1 MNKPH
6 FFSLVFLS
14 LFSISFFLPLTAG
27 ADNAFTL
34 NLENPTNWGNLM
46 ELAAYLVNILLWAA
60 IAGVVFA
67 VLYAAFLFIF
77 SGGDVAQVKKAGKA
91 LGLTFAG
98 LLIILFSK
106 VIIAIIK
113 NVLGS

>member
-6 FFSLVFLS
+6 FFPLVFLG
-14 LFSISFFLPLTAG
+14 LFSISFFLPLVTEASG
-27 ADNAFTL
+27 VFTL
-34 NLENPTNWGNLM
+34 NLENPTNWENLM
-46 ELAAYLVNILLWAA
+46 ELVAYLVDILLWAA

-77 SGGDVAQVKKAGKA
+77 SRGDVAQVKKAGKA

>member
-1 MNKPH
+1 MNRTQ

-14 LFSISFFLPLTAG
+14 LFSVSFFLPLIAKAG
-27 ADNAFTL
+27 GAFTL

-46 ELAAYLVNILLWAA
+46 ELATYLVNVLLWAA
-60 IAGVVFA
+60 VAGVVFA

-77 SGGDVAQVKKAGKA
+77 SGGKVDQVKKAGKA
-91 LGLTFAG
+91 LLLTFAG

>member
-1 MNKPH
+1 MNKTQ
-6 FFSLVFLS
+6 FFSLAFLS
-14 LFSISFFLPLTAG
+14 LFSTSLFLPLAAK
-27 ADNAFTL
+27 ADNVFTL
-34 NLENPTNWGNLM
+34 NLENPTNWENLM
-46 ELAAYLVNILLWAA
+46 ELAAHLVNVLLWAA
-60 IAGVVFA
+60 GAGVVFA

-77 SGGDVAQVKKAGKA
+77 SGGKVEQVKKAGKA

>member
-1 MNKPH
+1 MNKTQ

-14 LFSISFFLPLTAG
+14 LFSVSFFLPLATE
-27 ADNAFTL
+27 ADDAFTL

-46 ELAAYLVNILLWAA
+46 ELAAYLVDILLWAA
-60 IAGVVFA
+60 VVGVVFA

-77 SGGDVAQVKKAGKA
+77 SGGKVEQVKKAGKA